1 MGGIGAPSG
10 DNGRGGLVRLFGYQ
24 EQLSLDGRGRFRL
37 PDHLVSVLRQELVR
51 VRQSEAA
58 LNQAPVP
65 ERLAFYFVPGT
76 RQQIFLYPPPNVRLA
91 INSFED
97 PPPGID
103 PDVVR
108 RARDYFYLRMRFVEA
123 DKQNRLMIPD
133 GLKEHARIDDEVEQV
148 SLVAHNNWLSLTR
161 SELVE
166 QRTVENLEAFEQ
178 AAPDLLN
185 PAYPRTSRHSE
196 NSAHEEL

>member
-1 MGGIGAPSG
+1 MGATEIPSG
-10 DNGRGGLVRLFGYQ
+10 DNGNGGLVRLFGYQ

-51 VRQSEAA
+51 VRHSNGA

-65 ERLAFYFVPGT
+65 ERLSLYFVPGT
-76 RQQIFLYPPPNVRLA
+76 RQQVFLYPPPNVRLA
-91 INSFED
+91 IRSFED

-103 PDVVR
+103 PHVIR
-108 RARDYFYLRMRFVEA
+108 GARDYFYLRMRFVEA

-133 GLKEHARIDDEVEQV
+133 GLRQHAHIDDTVEQV
-148 SLVAHNNWLSLTR
+148 TLVAHNNWLSLTR

-166 QRTVENLEAFEQ
+166 QRTMENLEAFEQ

-185 PAYPRTSRHSE
+185 PAYPRPSGPSDD
-196 NSAHEEL
+196 SASEEL

>member
-1 MGGIGAPSG
+1 MGGIELPSG
-10 DNGRGGLVRLFGYQ
+10 NNGNGRLVRLFGYQ
-24 EQLSLDGRGRFRL
+24 EQLSLDARGRFRL
-37 PDHLVSVLRQELVR
+37 PDHLVSVLRQEMVR
-51 VRQSEAA
+51 VRQSDGA

-76 RQQIFLYPPPNVRLA
+76 REQVFLYPPANVRLA
-91 INSFED
+91 IRSFED

-103 PDVVR
+103 PDVIR

-133 GLKEHARIDDEVEQV
+133 GLREHAHIDDGVEQV
-148 SLVAHNNWLSLTR
+148 TLVAHNNWLSLTR
-161 SELVE
+161 SELAE
-166 QRTVENLEAFEQ
+166 QRTMENLEAFEQ

-185 PAYPRTSRHSE
+185 PAYPRPSGASDD
-196 NSAHEEL
+196 SASEEL